1 MHFSPTSHPPQRPW
15 HFDRL
20 ICLALFA
27 FSLKVTPK
35 LLQSMQIHCVHSPPW
50 TLDEQDRAE
59 GAGKRVHTNWSQYII
74 FKGFVSLF
82 FSPRVFVLNLPG
94 SPSYLHPADL
104 PSFPCSPVGNMAA
117 VFGGEVRRGAAG
129 DFLHNGSSAALIFLC
144 GVPLNSVSH
153 LFRPWITL
161 GLSSDL

>member
-1 MHFSPTSHPPQRPW
+1 MHFLPTSHPPQRPW

-59 GAGKRVHTNWSQYII
+59 GAGKWIHTNWSQYII
-74 FKGFVSLF
+74 FKGVFFLFF
-82 FSPRVFVLNLPG
+82 FSPPRSCTELTWQSLISSPG
-94 SPSYLHPADL
+94 RPAFLLLFPS
-104 PSFPCSPVGNMAA
+104 SK
-117 VFGGEVRRGAAG
+117 FGGHTRQGSRRGAAS
-129 DFLHNGSSAALIFLC
+129 DFLHNGSSVALIFLC
-144 GVPLNSVSH
+144 RVPLN
-153 LFRPWITL
+153 FF
-161 GLSSDL
+161 